1 MKKTNDIKIIRALTE
16 ISQAITSELYLDNIL
31 KLIVTVTAQVLGSKI
46 CSLMLLDEK
55 NELVI
60 KASQSI
66 SNDYLKKPPLKVGE
80 GIAGKVVKEKK
91 PISVFDISKDKFY
104 KYKEIA
110 KKEGLRSL
118 LCMPLIVKGRVIGVI
133 DVYTSIP
140 HRFTKREENVL
151 TAVANQSAI
160 VIENTELL
168 VKTKVIAEELETR
181 KLVERAK
188 GILMR
193 KSNLSEE
200 AAYHIIQKQAMNRRK
215 SMKEIAEAILIMA
228 DLEK

>member
-1 MKKTNDIKIIRALTE
+1 MKKDSNNIIKALAK
-16 ISQAITSELYLDNIL
+16 ISQAITSELYRDDIL
-31 KLIVTVTAQVLGSKI
+31 KLIVTVTAQALGSKI
-46 CSLMLLDEK
+46 CSLMLLNEK
-55 NELVI
+55 KELVI

-66 SNDYLKKPPLKVGE
+66 SEEYLKKPPLKTGE

-91 PISVFDISKDKFY
+91 PIVVLNISKSKFY

-110 KKEGLRSL
+110 KKEGLVSL
-118 LCMPLIVKGRVIGVI
+118 LCVPLVVKGKVIGAI
-133 DVYTSIP
+133 DVYTSSP
-140 HRFTKREENVL
+140 HRFTKKEENVL

-168 VKTKVIAEELETR
+168 VKTKVISEELETR

-188 GILMR
+188 GFLM
-193 KSNLSEE
+193 KKNNLSEDS
-200 AAYHIIQKQAMNRRK
+200 AYHMIQKQAMDRRK

-228 DLEK
+228 DFEK

>member
-1 MKKTNDIKIIRALTE
+1 MKKSDEIKTIEALTK
-16 ISQAITSELYLDNIL
+16 ISQAITSELYLDDIL
-31 KLIVTVTAQVLGSKI
+31 KLIVTVTAETLGSKI
-46 CSLMLLDEK
+46 CSLLLLNEQ

-66 SNDYLKKPPLKVGE
+66 SDEYLIKPPLKVGE

-91 PISVFDISKDKFY
+91 IISVFDISKNKFY

-110 KKEGLRSL
+110 KREGLVSL
-118 LCMPLIVKGRVIGVI
+118 LGVPLIVKGRAIGAI
-133 DVYTSIP
+133 DVYTTIP
-140 HRFTKREENVL
+140 HKFTKREKDIL

-160 VIENTELL
+160 VIENTKLL
-168 VKTKVIAEELETR
+168 VKTKIISEELETR

-188 GILMR
+188 GILMK

-200 AAYHIIQKQAMNRRK
+200 AAYRVIQKQAMDKRK
-215 SMKEIAEAILIMA
+215 SMREVAEAILIME